1 MKDPDLCKM
10 NPDPCNN
17 EPDPHTLNRTE
28 NHTWFSALSQWF
40 AIKKLHYNIPPSRK
54 SKKLKTSKSY
64 LRFMVF

>member
-28 NHTWFSALSQWF
+28 NHT
-40 AIKKLHYNIPPSRK
+40 
-54 SKKLKTSKSY
+54 
-64 LRFMVF
+64 